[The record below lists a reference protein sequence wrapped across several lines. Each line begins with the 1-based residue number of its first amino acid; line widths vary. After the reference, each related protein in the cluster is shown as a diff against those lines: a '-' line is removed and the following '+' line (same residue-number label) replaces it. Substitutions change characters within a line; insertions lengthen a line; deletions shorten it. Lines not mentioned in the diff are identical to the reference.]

1 MTNMKIDYKGN
12 IVILSDI
19 TQINDTNYWQIT
31 QIERDSIERNI
42 EFINI
47 KVLIDDK
54 KTIFF
59 LMENAF
65 IFKSREENFYIFEK
79 KCQNIKSLRL
89 SLTKDCNYKC
99 FFCHGEGSKMTD
111 KREDKSRDEIYSLI
125 KEAIKNNYTDITFT
139 GGEPLLKSND
149 IIWYLSKLSEDKLK
163 PYITIVTNG
172 SLIKD
177 KLLDAIENYVGDNKE
192 LFKFNFSMHS
202 LKNDVYL
209 KIVLPDYEE
218 NKKIKEKNLLEKV
231 KENIKKIK
239 SRNLMVKLNFVL
251 LKDINT
257 SKEDIGE
264 ILDFAYENKV
274 DYIKFLELLVTEDL
288 IEKGMYKY
296 YLTLDS
302 LLDEWKDKLVFHK
315 RTTRRDEYLYKG
327 KTKVELQQCICME
340 GCARCLINTSVFLTS
355 ESKYFPCFLK
365 PEKVLE
371 VNPTELISKIE
382 EGTEYVKELGKEY
395 GNGSPILVRNKEHVE
410 EKEEYYYIS
419 KREFKKS
426 EIEKILKDSSYEIV
440 NKRNF
445 KEIYLKSSS
454 TNKEEYLKKGKIY
467 KFYENS
473 EEKDFIETLQEIKYV
488 EEEKKFLIKFLNK
501 KIGYENKKIPKE
513 KIQDYLDYLKDFNLK
528 VFLDLEWDTTL
539 YKKGSHSISLG
550 SVGQIDDVAERILS
564 IGGRPY
570 GTLKDYLALTTIKEA
585 ENKEIGVHDVLV
597 SVKAE
602 FEGMLNLV
610 KEIKAAADEENDY
623 GTSAMVDEYI
633 SNYEKNL
640 WMLNA
645 YLKEI

>member
-1 MTNMKIDYKGN
+1 MENMKIDYKDK
-12 IVILSDI
+12 IVMLSNI
-19 TQINDTNYWQIT
+19 TQINDTNYWEIT
-31 QIERDSIERNI
+31 QIERDSVEKNI

-47 KVLIDDK
+47 KVSIGDK

-59 LMENAF
+59 LMENGYT
-65 IFKSREENFYIFEK
+65 FKSKEGNFYTFEK
-79 KCQNIKSLRL
+79 KCQNIKSLRI
-89 SLTKDCNYKC
+89 SLTGECNYKC
-99 FFCHGEGSKMTD
+99 FFCHGEGSKMD
-111 KREDKSRDEIYSLI
+111 EKRNENSKDEIYSLI
-125 KEAIKNNYTDITFT
+125 KESIKNNYTDITFT

-149 IIWYLSKLSEDKLK
+149 IIWYLSKLSEDELK

-172 SLIKD
+172 SLIED

-209 KIVLPDYEE
+209 SIVLPDYKE
-218 NKKIKEKNLLEKV
+218 NKKIKKKFLLEKV

-239 SRNLMVKLNFVL
+239 TRNLIVKLNFVL

-257 SKEDIGE
+257 SKEDIEE
-264 ILDFAYENKV
+264 ILDFAYENNV

-302 LLDEWKDKLVFHK
+302 LLEEWKDKLVFYK

-340 GCARCLINTSVFLTS
+340 GCAKCLINTSVFLTS

-371 VNPTELISKIE
+371 VNSTELISKIE
-382 EGTEYVKELGKEY
+382 EGTEYVKELGKKY

-419 KREFKKS
+419 KKVFEKE
-426 EIEKILKDSSYEIV
+426 EIENILDSFSYKIAS
-440 NKRNF
+440 KRNF
-445 KEIYLKSSS
+445 KEKYLKTIS
-454 TNKEEYLKKGKIY
+454 TNKEDYFKQGKIY

-473 EEKDFIETLQEIKYV
+473 EEKNFIESLQEIKYV

-513 KIQDYLDYLKDFNLK
+513 KIQDYLDYLKDFNLE
-528 VFLDLEWDTTL
+528 VFLELEWDTTL

-550 SVGQIDDVAERILS
+550 FVKS
-564 IGGRPY
+564 
-570 GTLKDYLALTTIKEA
+570 KIK
-585 ENKEIGVHDVLV
+585 NKEKITFMSNQKFEDEKIIQKLGLTKLEEPVL
-597 SVKAE
+597 
-602 FEGMLNLV
+602 
-610 KEIKAAADEENDY
+610 
-623 GTSAMVDEYI
+623 TYI
-633 SNYEKNL
+633 SK
-640 WMLNA
+640 
-645 YLKEI
+645 

>member
-1 MTNMKIDYKGN
+1 MKNMKIDYKDN
-12 IVILSDI
+12 IVMLSNI
-19 TQINDTNYWQIT
+19 AQINDTNYWEIT
-31 QIERDSIERNI
+31 QIERDSVEKNI

-47 KVLIDDK
+47 KVSISDK

-59 LMENAF
+59 LMENGYT
-65 IFKSREENFYIFEK
+65 FKSKEDNFYTFEK
-79 KCQNIKSLRL
+79 KCQNIKSLRI
-89 SLTKDCNYKC
+89 SLTGECNYKC
-99 FFCHGEGSKMTD
+99 FFCHGEGSKMD
-111 KREDKSRDEIYSLI
+111 EKRNENSKEEIYSLI

-172 SLIKD
+172 SLIED

-202 LKNDVYL
+202 LKSDIYL
-209 KIVLPDYEE
+209 DIVRPV
-218 NKKIKEKNLLEKV
+218 IKAIPTDKENLLELV

-239 SRNLMVKLNFVL
+239 TRNLMVKLNFVL

-302 LLDEWKDKLVFHK
+302 LLDEWKDKLVFYK
-315 RTTRRDEYLYKG
+315 RTTRRDEYLYKS

-340 GCARCLINTSVFLTS
+340 GCAKCLINTSVFLTS

-371 VNPTELISKIE
+371 VNSAELISKIE

-419 KREFKKS
+419 KKVLKKE
-426 EIEKILKDSSYEIV
+426 EIENILDSFSYKIAS
-440 NKRNF
+440 KRNF
-445 KEIYLKSSS
+445 KEKYLKTISMD
-454 TNKEEYLKKGKIY
+454 KEDYFKQGKIY

-473 EEKDFIETLQEIKYV
+473 EEKAFIETLQEIKYV
-488 EEEKKFLIKFLNK
+488 KEDKKFLIKFLNK
-501 KIGYENKKIPKE
+501 KIGYEDKKISKE
-513 KIQDYLDYLKDFNLK
+513 KIQDYLDYLKDFNLE
-528 VFLDLEWDTTL
+528 VFLELKWDTTL
-539 YKKGSHSISLG
+539 YKKGSYSISLG
-550 SVGQIDDVAERILS
+550 SVKS
-564 IGGRPY
+564 K
-570 GTLKDYLALTTIKEA
+570 TN
-585 ENKEIGVHDVLV
+585 NKEKITFMSNQKFEDEKIIQKLELTQLEESVL
-597 SVKAE
+597 A
-602 FEGMLNLV
+602 
-610 KEIKAAADEENDY
+610 
-623 GTSAMVDEYI
+623 YI
-633 SNYEKNL
+633 NK
-640 WMLNA
+640 
-645 YLKEI
+645 

>member
-1 MTNMKIDYKGN
+1 MKNIKIDYKDN
-12 IVILSDI
+12 IVILSNI

-31 QIERDSIERNI
+31 QIERDSVEKNI

-47 KVLIDDK
+47 KVSIGDK

-59 LMENAF
+59 LMENTF
-65 IFKSREENFYIFEK
+65 TFKSREENFYIFEK
-79 KCQNIKSLRL
+79 KCQNIKSLRI
-89 SLTKDCNYKC
+89 SLTGECNYKC
-99 FFCHGEGSKMTD
+99 FFCHGEGSKMD
-111 KREDKSRDEIYSLI
+111 EKRNENSKEEVYSLI

-139 GGEPLLKSND
+139 GGEPLLKLDD
-149 IIWYLSKLSEDKLK
+149 IIWYLNKLSEDKLK

-172 SLIKD
+172 SLIED
-177 KLLDAIENYVGDNKE
+177 KLLDAIENYIGDNKE

-209 KIVLPDYEE
+209 SIVLPDYKE
-218 NKKIKEKNLLEKV
+218 NKKIKKKFLLEKV

-239 SRNLMVKLNFVL
+239 TRNLIVKLNFVL

-257 SKEDIGE
+257 SKEDIRE
-264 ILDFAYENKV
+264 ILDFAYKNKV
-274 DYIKFLELLVTEDL
+274 DYIKFLELLITEDL

-302 LLDEWKDKLVFHK
+302 LLEEWKDKLVFYK

-340 GCARCLINTSVFLTS
+340 GCAKCLINTSVFLTS

-371 VNPTELISKIE
+371 VNSTELISKIE
-382 EGTEYVKELGKEY
+382 EGTEYVKELGKKY

-419 KREFKKS
+419 KKVFEKE
-426 EIEKILKDSSYEIV
+426 EIESILDSFSYKIAS
-440 NKRNF
+440 KRNF
-445 KEIYLKSSS
+445 KEKYLKTISMD
-454 TNKEEYLKKGKIY
+454 KEDYFKQGKIY

-473 EEKDFIETLQEIKYV
+473 EEKTFIETLQEIKYV

-513 KIQDYLDYLKDFNLK
+513 KIQDYLDYLKDFNLE
-528 VFLDLEWDTTL
+528 VFLELEWDTTL
-539 YKKGSHSISLG
+539 YKKGSYSISLG
-550 SVGQIDDVAERILS
+550 SVKSKIN
-564 IGGRPY
+564 
-570 GTLKDYLALTTIKEA
+570 
-585 ENKEIGVHDVLV
+585 NKEKITFMTNQKFEDEKIIQKLELTQLEEPVL
-597 SVKAE
+597 
-602 FEGMLNLV
+602 
-610 KEIKAAADEENDY
+610 
-623 GTSAMVDEYI
+623 TYI
-633 SNYEKNL
+633 SK
-640 WMLNA
+640 
-645 YLKEI
+645 

>member
-1 MTNMKIDYKGN
+1 MENMKIDYKDN

-19 TQINDTNYWQIT
+19 TQINDTNYWEIT
-31 QIERDSIERNI
+31 RIERESVERNI

-47 KVLIDDK
+47 KVSIGDK

-59 LMENAF
+59 LMENGYT
-65 IFKSREENFYIFEK
+65 FKNREGNFYTLEK

-149 IIWYLSKLSEDKLK
+149 IIWYLNKLSTDKLK

-172 SLIKD
+172 SLIED
-177 KLLDAIENYVGDNKE
+177 KLLDTIENYVGDNKE

-202 LKNDVYL
+202 LKSDIYL
-209 KIVLPDYEE
+209 GIVRPV
-218 NKKIKEKNLLEKV
+218 IKAIPTDKESLLELV
-231 KENIKKIK
+231 KKNIKKIK
-239 SRNLMVKLNFVL
+239 ARNLIVKLNFVL
-251 LKDINT
+251 LKDVNT
-257 SKEDIGE
+257 SKKDIKE

-288 IEKGMYKY
+288 IKQGIYKFY
-296 YLTLDS
+296 ITLGS
-302 LLDEWKDKLVFHK
+302 LLDEWKDELVFYK

-340 GCARCLINTSVFLTS
+340 GCAKCLINTSVFLTS

-371 VNPTELISKIE
+371 VNSAELISKIE

-395 GNGSPILVRNKEHVE
+395 GNGSPILVRNKKQIE
-410 EKEEYYYIS
+410 EKEEYYYIP
-419 KREFKKS
+419 KKIFKKS
-426 EIEKILKDSSYEIV
+426 EIEKILKDFSYEIV

-445 KEIYLKSSS
+445 EEKYIKPSSI
-454 TNKEEYLKKGKIY
+454 NNEDYLKKGKIY
-467 KFYENS
+467 KFFENS
-473 EEKDFIETLQEIKYV
+473 EEKGFIESLQEIEYI
-488 EEEKKFLIKFLNK
+488 EDNKKFLIKFLNK

-513 KIQDYLDYLKDFNLK
+513 KIQDYLDYLKDFNLE
-528 VFLDLEWDTTL
+528 VFLELEWDTTL

-550 SVGQIDDVAERILS
+550 FVKSKLN
-564 IGGRPY
+564 
-570 GTLKDYLALTTIKEA
+570 
-585 ENKEIGVHDVLV
+585 NKEKIIFMSNQKFEDEKIIQKLELSVL
-597 SVKAE
+597 
-602 FEGMLNLV
+602 
-610 KEIKAAADEENDY
+610 EEAVL
-623 GTSAMVDEYI
+623 SYI
-633 SNYEKNL
+633 
-640 WMLNA
+640 
-645 YLKEI
+645 LK

>member
-1 MTNMKIDYKGN
+1 MTNMKIDYKDN
-12 IVILSDI
+12 IVILSDV

-47 KVLIDDK
+47 KVSIGDK

-59 LMENAF
+59 LMENGYT
-65 IFKSREENFYIFEK
+65 FKNREDKFYIFEK

-149 IIWYLSKLSEDKLK
+149 IIWYLIKLSEDNLK

-239 SRNLMVKLNFVL
+239 SRNLIVKLNFVL

-264 ILDFAYENKV
+264 ILDFAYENRV

-288 IEKGMYKY
+288 IEKEMYKY

-315 RTTRRDEYLYKG
+315 RTTRRDEYLYKD

-395 GNGSPILVRNKEHVE
+395 GNGSPILVRNKEQIE
-410 EKEEYYYIS
+410 EKEEYYYIP
-419 KREFKKS
+419 KKMLKKS
-426 EIEKILKDSSYEIV
+426 EIEKILKDFSYEIV

-445 KEIYLKSSS
+445 EEKYIKPSSI
-454 TNKEEYLKKGKIY
+454 NNEDYLKKGKIY
-467 KFYENS
+467 KFFENS
-473 EEKDFIETLQEIKYV
+473 EENGFIESLQEIEYIKDN
-488 EEEKKFLIKFLNK
+488 KKFLIKFLNK

-513 KIQDYLDYLKDFNLK
+513 KIQDYLDYLKDFNLE
-528 VFLDLEWDTTL
+528 VFLDLECDTTI
-539 YKKGSHSISLG
+539 YKKHSHSVKSKIN
-550 SVGQIDDVAERILS
+550 
-564 IGGRPY
+564 
-570 GTLKDYLALTTIKEA
+570 
-585 ENKEIGVHDVLV
+585 NKEKIIFMTKQKFEDKELIQKLELKPLEEAVL
-597 SVKAE
+597 
-602 FEGMLNLV
+602 
-610 KEIKAAADEENDY
+610 
-623 GTSAMVDEYI
+623 EYI
-633 SNYEKNL
+633 SK
-640 WMLNA
+640 
-645 YLKEI
+645 

>member
-1 MTNMKIDYKGN
+1 MENMKKIDYKNN
-12 IVILSDI
+12 IVMLSNI
-19 TQINDTNYWQIT
+19 TQINDTNYWEIT
-31 QIERDSIERNI
+31 QIERDSVEKNI

-47 KVLIDDK
+47 KVSIGDK

-59 LMENAF
+59 LMENGYT
-65 IFKSREENFYIFEK
+65 FKSKEDNFYTFEK
-79 KCQNIKSLRL
+79 KCQNIKSLRI
-89 SLTKDCNYKC
+89 SLTGECNYKC
-99 FFCHGEGSKMTD
+99 FFCHGEGSKMD
-111 KREDKSRDEIYSLI
+111 EKRNENSKEEIYSLI

-172 SLIKD
+172 SLIED

-202 LKNDVYL
+202 LKSDIYL
-209 KIVLPDYEE
+209 DIVRPV
-218 NKKIKEKNLLEKV
+218 IKAIPTDKENLLELV

-239 SRNLMVKLNFVL
+239 TRNLMVKLNFVL

-257 SKEDIGE
+257 SKEDIRE

-302 LLDEWKDKLVFHK
+302 LLDEWKDKLVFYK

-340 GCARCLINTSVFLTS
+340 GCAKCLINTSVFLTS

-371 VNPTELISKIE
+371 VNSAELISKIE

-419 KREFKKS
+419 KKVLKKE
-426 EIEKILKDSSYEIV
+426 EIENILDSFSYKIAS
-440 NKRNF
+440 KRNF
-445 KEIYLKSSS
+445 KEKYLKTISMD
-454 TNKEEYLKKGKIY
+454 KEDYFKQGKIY

-473 EEKDFIETLQEIKYV
+473 EEKAFIETLQEIKYV
-488 EEEKKFLIKFLNK
+488 KEDKKFLIKFLNK
-501 KIGYENKKIPKE
+501 KIGYEDKKISKE
-513 KIQDYLDYLKDFNLK
+513 KIQDYLDYLKDFNLE
-528 VFLDLEWDTTL
+528 VFLELKWDTTL
-539 YKKGSHSISLG
+539 YKKGSYSISLG
-550 SVGQIDDVAERILS
+550 SVKS
-564 IGGRPY
+564 K
-570 GTLKDYLALTTIKEA
+570 TN
-585 ENKEIGVHDVLV
+585 NKEKITFMSNQKFEDEKIIQKLELTQLEEPVL
-597 SVKAE
+597 
-602 FEGMLNLV
+602 
-610 KEIKAAADEENDY
+610 
-623 GTSAMVDEYI
+623 TYI
-633 SNYEKNL
+633 SK
-640 WMLNA
+640 
-645 YLKEI
+645 

>member
-1 MTNMKIDYKGN
+1 MKNMKIDYKDN
-12 IVILSDI
+12 IVMLSNI
-19 TQINDTNYWQIT
+19 AQINDTNYWEIT
-31 QIERDSIERNI
+31 QIERASVEKNI

-47 KVLIDDK
+47 KVSIGDK

-59 LMENAF
+59 LMENGYT
-65 IFKSREENFYIFEK
+65 FKSKEDNFYTFEK
-79 KCQNIKSLRL
+79 KCQNIKSLRI
-89 SLTKDCNYKC
+89 SLTGECNYKC
-99 FFCHGEGSKMTD
+99 FFCHGEGSKMD
-111 KREDKSRDEIYSLI
+111 EKRNENSKEEIYSLI

-139 GGEPLLKSND
+139 GGEPLLKLDD

-172 SLIKD
+172 SLIED

-209 KIVLPDYEE
+209 KIVRPI
-218 NKKIKEKNLLEKV
+218 IKAIPTDKETLLELV

-239 SRNLMVKLNFVL
+239 TRNLMVKLNFVL

-257 SKEDIGE
+257 SKEDIEE

-302 LLDEWKDKLVFHK
+302 LLDEWKDKLVFYK

-340 GCARCLINTSVFLTS
+340 GCAKCLINTSVFLTS
-355 ESKYFPCFLK
+355 ESKYFSCFLK

-371 VNPTELISKIE
+371 VNSAELISKIE

-395 GNGSPILVRNKEHVE
+395 GNGSPILVRNKEQIE
-410 EKEEYYYIS
+410 EKEEYYYIP
-419 KREFKKS
+419 KKIFKKS
-426 EIEKILKDSSYEIV
+426 EIEKILKDFSYEIV

-445 KEIYLKSSS
+445 EEKYIKPSSI
-454 TNKEEYLKKGKIY
+454 NNEDYLKKGKIY
-467 KFYENS
+467 KFFENS
-473 EEKDFIETLQEIKYV
+473 EEKGFIESLQEIEYI
-488 EEEKKFLIKFLNK
+488 EDNKKFLIKFLNK

-513 KIQDYLDYLKDFNLK
+513 KIQDYLDYLKDFNLE
-528 VFLDLEWDTTL
+528 VFLELEWDTTL

-550 SVGQIDDVAERILS
+550 SVKS
-564 IGGRPY
+564 K
-570 GTLKDYLALTTIKEA
+570 TN
-585 ENKEIGVHDVLV
+585 NKEKITFMSNQKFEDEKIIQKLELTQLEESVL
-597 SVKAE
+597 A
-602 FEGMLNLV
+602 
-610 KEIKAAADEENDY
+610 
-623 GTSAMVDEYI
+623 YI
-633 SNYEKNL
+633 NK
-640 WMLNA
+640 
-645 YLKEI
+645 

>member
-1 MTNMKIDYKGN
+1 MENVKIDYKDN
-12 IVILSDI
+12 IVMLSNI
-19 TQINDTNYWQIT
+19 TQINDTNYWEIT
-31 QIERDSIERNI
+31 QIERDSVEKNI

-47 KVLIDDK
+47 KVSIGDK

-59 LMENAF
+59 LMENGYT
-65 IFKSREENFYIFEK
+65 FKSKEDNFYTFEK
-79 KCQNIKSLRL
+79 KCQNIKSLRI
-89 SLTKDCNYKC
+89 SLTGECNYKC
-99 FFCHGEGSKMTD
+99 FFCHGEGSKMD
-111 KREDKSRDEIYSLI
+111 EKRNENSKEEIYSLI

-172 SLIKD
+172 SLIED

-202 LKNDVYL
+202 LKSDIYL
-209 KIVLPDYEE
+209 DIVRPV
-218 NKKIKEKNLLEKV
+218 IKAIPTDKENLLELV

-239 SRNLMVKLNFVL
+239 TRNLMVKLNFVL

-257 SKEDIGE
+257 SKEDIRE

-302 LLDEWKDKLVFHK
+302 LLDEWKDKLVFYK

-340 GCARCLINTSVFLTS
+340 GCAKCLINTSVFLTS

-371 VNPTELISKIE
+371 VNSAELISKIE

-419 KREFKKS
+419 KKVLKKE
-426 EIEKILKDSSYEIV
+426 EIENILDSFSYKIAS
-440 NKRNF
+440 KRNF
-445 KEIYLKSSS
+445 KEKYLKTISMD
-454 TNKEEYLKKGKIY
+454 KEDYFKQGKIY

-473 EEKDFIETLQEIKYV
+473 EEKAFIETLQEIKYV
-488 EEEKKFLIKFLNK
+488 KEDKKFLIKFLNK
-501 KIGYENKKIPKE
+501 KIGYEDKKISKE
-513 KIQDYLDYLKDFNLK
+513 KIQDYLDYLKDFNLE
-528 VFLDLEWDTTL
+528 VFLELKWDTTL
-539 YKKGSHSISLG
+539 YKKGSYSISLG
-550 SVGQIDDVAERILS
+550 SVKS
-564 IGGRPY
+564 K
-570 GTLKDYLALTTIKEA
+570 TN
-585 ENKEIGVHDVLV
+585 NKEKITFMSNQKFEDEKIIQKLELTQLEEPVL
-597 SVKAE
+597 
-602 FEGMLNLV
+602 
-610 KEIKAAADEENDY
+610 
-623 GTSAMVDEYI
+623 TYI
-633 SNYEKNL
+633 SK
-640 WMLNA
+640 
-645 YLKEI
+645 